1 MLVSNSFLYIIL
13 IMVIMIQVI
22 MVIVII
28 IIMIIFFNADY
39 ILSFSS
45 LVMMG
50 KIRKNMHV
58 NQNEAMQ

>member
-1 MLVSNSFLYIIL
+1 
-13 IMVIMIQVI
+13 
-22 MVIVII
+22 
-28 IIMIIFFNADY
+28 MIIFFNADY